1 MYQPVPPIVCKAPCI
16 ITAMEPVSAF
26 VLAGGK
32 STRMGQDK
40 AFLSVEGVTMLE
52 RSLALV
58 RSVTEQ
64 VWISG
69 DASKFSSFAPVVE
82 DIYPDHGPL
91 GGIHAALRATATDL
105 DLMLAVDLPLVDVR
119 LLRYLLYIADESGSV
134 VTVCEAGGR
143 LHPLCAVY
151 RREFAELAERALIR
165 GQNKIDVL
173 FQETRTRIISEA
185 QLNGIGFSAKMFL
198 NVNSPIDL
206 RTLTDS
212 KS

>member
-1 MYQPVPPIVCKAPCI
+1 
-16 ITAMEPVSAF
+16 MEPVSAF

>member
-1 MYQPVPPIVCKAPCI
+1 VYQPVPPIVCKAPCI

>member
-1 MYQPVPPIVCKAPCI
+1 
-16 ITAMEPVSAF
+16 
-26 VLAGGK
+26 
-32 STRMGQDK
+32 MGQDK

>member
-1 MYQPVPPIVCKAPCI
+1 
-16 ITAMEPVSAF
+16 MEPVSAF

-119 LLRYLLYIADESGSV
+119 LLRYLLSIADESDSV

-151 RREFAELAERALIR
+151 RREFTELAERALIR
-165 GQNKIDVL
+165 GQNKIDTL

-212 KS
+212 KI